1 MIVGEVKVN
10 IYLEC
15 FDLLQGTRNVQL
27 VSSARG
33 CLLQGGRLIDGCAHN
48 VFLERSVTLFRLK
61 VIPKSLSFAK
71 TVVQQSSVP

>member
-1 MIVGEVKVN
+1 MVVGEVKVN

-15 FDLLQGTRNVQL
+15 FDLLQGTRNTQL

-33 CLLQGGRLIDGCAHN
+33 CLLQGGRLIDGCAHK

-61 VIPKSLSFAK
+61 VIPKSLLFAK